1 MGSGQKPVAF
11 SDPSFPRK
19 VWLRGNH
26 PYRPGRRTG
35 FLPFGLH
42 HLLLHEDWKGGEHPV
57 PGAQGHWDGSR
68 WASAR
73 GRDLDA
79 EIRHGAFISTAD
91 AEAIADHVTLDVEA
105 QVRANEL
112 ASQVSQRPKKVGG
125 LEPFRPH
132 PTKQGVQGQS
142 ASPVE
147 VAARI
152 GYVAEYVEWL
162 LDHRLGFSDG
172 GRVEVQAL
180 REKGKQVVARLRQR
194 RRGSGSPTNPDEA
207 LEGVSQDVVELVSAA
222 LLPDAP
228 ENPFQPGFIRA
239 RNQLMWHLYIS
250 TGGRRE
256 EVLSVLV
263 KDIIFSSRRLTVSK
277 SETKVRTVS
286 ISGDA
291 AQLFV
296 RFIDE
301 HWAGLPQ
308 VARRRISCSP
318 GPTERRSAVVQ

>member
-26 PYRPGRRTG
+26 PHRPGRRTG

-68 WASAR
+68 LGERKGAR
-73 GRDLDA
+73 PGRRNPPRGLHFD
-79 EIRHGAFISTAD
+79 AD

-132 PTKQGVQGQS
+132 PTKQGVQGKAPLPWRSQRASAMWQNTSNGSLITVS
-142 ASPVE
+142 ASATGAGSRSRPLE
-147 VAARI
+147 R
-152 GYVAEYVEWL
+152 
-162 LDHRLGFSDG
+162 
-172 GRVEVQAL
+172 
-180 REKGKQVVARLRQR
+180 KGKQVVARLRQR
-194 RRGSGSPTNPDEA
+194 RRGKGSQTNTDEA

-222 LLPDAP
+222 LLPDA
-228 ENPFQPGFIRA
+228 QKIRSNLA
-239 RNQLMWHLYIS
+239 TFERAIS
-250 TGGRRE
+250 
-256 EVLSVLV
+256 
-263 KDIIFSSRRLTVSK
+263 
-277 SETKVRTVS
+277 
-286 ISGDA
+286 
-291 AQLFV
+291 
-296 RFIDE
+296 
-301 HWAGLPQ
+301 
-308 VARRRISCSP
+308 
-318 GPTERRSAVVQ
+318 